1 METGG
6 MDSPTLLCLS
16 ASYKL
21 VNFEEVMQDKRRE
34 GLADEEV
41 QTIKKDNVW
50 DHVLIPKDRKEK

>member
-41 QTIKKDNVW
+41 QTIKKDNV
-50 DHVLIPKDRKEK
+50 